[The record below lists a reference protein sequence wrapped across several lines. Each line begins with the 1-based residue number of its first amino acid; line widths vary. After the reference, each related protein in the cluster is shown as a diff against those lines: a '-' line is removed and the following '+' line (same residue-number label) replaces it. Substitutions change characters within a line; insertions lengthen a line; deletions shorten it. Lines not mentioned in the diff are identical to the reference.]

1 MTTSVALAPQ
11 AARAHGQPGTLL
23 VLEGIDRSGRSTH
36 ARRLEAHLRYMGHGV
51 TRTSIGSSTLA
62 GDEIRDARRA
72 RRADPV
78 EIALL
83 AAADLAEQIEQT
95 ILPSLRA
102 GLVVLADRYAWTS
115 MARAEARGVD
125 PDWLKRL
132 FAFVPTP
139 DAVLYLDVPPA
150 VSVERRPAAVDPYEA
165 GADLALSEDL
175 VASYRMF
182 QERLHE
188 CFERFV
194 EPYGFTRVLGVGSVE
209 DIAARIAHVAD
220 RTAGPTDP
228 EPR

>member
-1 MTTSVALAPQ
+1 MPAGS
-11 AARAHGQPGTLL
+11 RHISGTWAMGRP
-23 VLEGIDRSGRSTH
+23 ERRSRSS
-36 ARRLEAHLRYMGHGV
+36 A
-51 TRTSIGSSTLA
+51 LA
-62 GDEIRDARRA
+62 GDEIRDARRE

-83 AAADLAEQIEQT
+83 DAADLAERIEQV

-102 GLVVLADRYAWTS
+102 GLVVLADRYCWTS

-150 VSVERRPAAVDPYEA
+150 AASHDARRRSIRTRPAPTW
-165 GADLALSEDL
+165 ALSDDL

-182 QERLHE
+182 QERLYA

-194 EPYGFTRVLGVGSVE
+194 AAVRLYPRPGRGERRR
-209 DIAARIAHVAD
+209 DIAARLAHIAD
-220 RTAGPTDP
+220 RRRGCAPTP
-228 EPR
+228 NPR

>member
-1 MTTSVALAPQ
+1 MTVAVARSPQ
-11 AARAHGQPGTLL
+11 AARPHGQSGTLL

-36 ARRLEAHLRYMGHGV
+36 ARRLEGHLRSLGHGT
-51 TRTSIGSSTLA
+51 TRTSLGSSTLA

-72 RRADPV
+72 RRAGPA
-78 EIALL
+78 EMALL
-83 AAADLAEQIEQT
+83 AAADLAEQVDQM

-102 GLVVLADRYAWTS
+102 GLVVLADRYSWTS

-125 PDWLKRL
+125 PDWLTRL

-165 GADLALSEDL
+165 GADMALSDDL
-175 VASYRMF
+175 VASYRLF
-182 QERLHE
+182 QERLHT

-194 EPYGFTRVLGVGSVE
+194 EPYGFTRVPGVGSVD
-209 DIAARIAHVAD
+209 DIAARLAHIAD
-220 RTAGPTDP
+220 RVAGAAEP
-228 EPR
+228 EQR